1 MEIFGENSYLPFSVF
16 GVPIHHASFQK
27 NLQNRIVENKKSS
40 IHLSIHSS
48 IHPSIHTYHKTPKIN
63 PWAYIF
69 QVPFLGGVTHFLDG
83 LVIFREV
90 GINRG
95 KK

>member
-40 IHLSIHSS
+40 IH
-48 IHPSIHTYHKTPKIN
+48 PSIHTYHKTPKIN

-69 QVPFLGGVTHFLDG
+69 QVPFLGGGDSFLG
-83 LVIFREV
+83 WV
-90 GINRG
+90 GYFSG
-95 KK
+95 GGHKSG